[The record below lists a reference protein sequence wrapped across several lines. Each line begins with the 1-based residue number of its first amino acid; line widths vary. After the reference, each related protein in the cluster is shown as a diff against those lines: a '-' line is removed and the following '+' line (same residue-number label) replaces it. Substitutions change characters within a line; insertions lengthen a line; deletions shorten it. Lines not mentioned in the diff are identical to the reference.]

1 MAAFFE
7 RGIMVQPFRLLSRLT
22 FKVPI
27 MKAILTLS
35 CFISVLTL
43 FAQSDKTKDFH
54 LDKEYKI
61 SNSGTLTL
69 RCSDAKVFIN
79 GSDRKTAKVKIDR
92 EVETKGFVFG
102 GHDEFNVEVE
112 ELNGN
117 LDIHENKSYSSS
129 GIVGYY
135 HEKYTININLPEG
148 ASLMIKGDDGDY
160 RINNID
166 GAISIDLDDADVEL
180 TACSGN
186 DFRFTMDD
194 GDIVMDEGKGKLDVD
209 ADDADVKI
217 TNGAFTSIQADVDDG
232 DLVIETSLSDN
243 GEYYINAQDGLI
255 ALTVTNGG
263 GKFDI
268 RHDDARVITEGKFQT
283 IEESENHTR
292 LTLASGTA
300 KVDIRADDARVRL
313 AKR

>member
-1 MAAFFE
+1 
-7 RGIMVQPFRLLSRLT
+7 V
-22 FKVPI
+22 
-27 MKAILTLS
+27 
-35 CFISVLTL
+35 
-43 FAQSDKTKDFH
+43 
-54 LDKEYKI
+54 
-61 SNSGTLTL
+61 GTLTL
-69 RCSDAKVFIN
+69 KCSDAKVFIT
-79 GSDRKTAKVKIDR
+79 GTDRNNAKVKIDR
-92 EVETKGFVFG
+92 EVETKGIVFG

-117 LDIHENKSYSSS
+117 LDILENKSYSSS

-135 HEKYTININLPEG
+135 HEKYAININLPEG
-148 ASLMIKGDDGDY
+148 VSLVVKGDDGDY
-160 RINNID
+160 FIKNID

-186 DFRFTMDD
+186 EFTFKMDD
-194 GDIVMDEGKGKLDVD
+194 GDIVMDEGRGKLDID

-217 TNGAFTSIQADVDDG
+217 TSGAFTSIQADIDDG
-232 DLVIETSLSDN
+232 DLVIETSLADN
-243 GEYYINAQDGLI
+243 ADYYINAQDGLI

-283 IEESENHTR
+283 IEESENRTR
-292 LTLASGTA
+292 LALATGSA

-313 AKR
+313 VKR

>member
-1 MAAFFE
+1 
-7 RGIMVQPFRLLSRLT
+7 
-22 FKVPI
+22 
-27 MKAILTLS
+27 MKAIAILFLFAFSLS
-35 CFISVLTL
+35 LS
-43 FAQSDKTKDFH
+43 AQSDKNSDFH

-61 SNSGTLTL
+61 SKEGTLTL
-69 RCSDAKVFIN
+69 RCSDAKVFIS
-79 GSDRKTAKVKIDR
+79 GSGRSTAKIKIDR
-92 EVETKGFVFG
+92 EVETKGIVFG
-102 GHDEFNVEVE
+102 GHDEFNVEVD

-117 LDIHENKSYSSS
+117 LEIRENKSYSAS

-148 ASLMIKGDDGDY
+148 ASLIVKGDDGDY
-160 RINNID
+160 QINNID
-166 GAISIDLDDADVEL
+166 GAISVDLDDADIEL

-186 DFRFTMDD
+186 EFRFTMDD

-243 GEYYINAQDGLI
+243 GDYYINAQDGLI

-283 IEESENHTR
+283 IEESENRTR
-292 LTLASGTA
+292 LTLASGNAT
-300 KVDIRADDARVRL
+300 VDIRADDARVRL
-313 AKR
+313 VKR